1 MRLFFLRLVFLRL
14 VLVTVAA
21 VSLLLSACSM
31 SDNAGETIKISGRT
45 MGTSYNISLN
55 LVSNFSAD
63 RLQALRHAIGDRL
76 SEIDKRMST
85 YRDDSEISRFNRSP
99 VGSQTSVSSD
109 TRFVL
114 QTSVE
119 LNSLTEGAFDITV
132 GPLVDLW
139 GFGGQ
144 SIGDRV
150 RPSSKTL
157 DAALSQVGMSK
168 VLLKSSEI
176 VKVSPVN
183 IDLSAIAKGYAVDEI
198 ARSLDGFGVD
208 NYLVEIGGEVRAKGV
223 NKRNT
228 LWVLGIESPDKR
240 GRNVYTTVQLDQQ
253 SLATSGDYRNY
264 FEQDGQRFSHTIDP
278 VTGRPVT
285 HNLASVSVIA
295 DSCMMAD
302 ALATALMVMGED
314 KGYDFAQKHDI
325 GALFIY
331 RSDKGFVTQR
341 TKSF

>member
-1 MRLFFLRLVFLRL
+1 LRIVFLRI
-14 VLVTVAA
+14 VLLAVTF
-21 VSLLLSACSM
+21 VSLLLSACSA
-31 SDNAGETIKISGRT
+31 SDNAGETIKITGKT

-55 LVSNFSAD
+55 LVSNISAD
-63 RLQALRHAIGDRL
+63 RLQELRHAIDDRL
-76 SEIDKRMST
+76 SEIDQLMST
-85 YRDDSEISRFNRSP
+85 YSDDSEISRFNRSS
-99 VGSQTSVSSD
+99 VGSQTPVSND

-119 LNSLTEGAFDITV
+119 LNSLTQGAFDITV

-144 SIGDRV
+144 SIGDRL
-150 RPSSKTL
+150 RPSGEAI
-157 DAALSQVGMSK
+157 DVALSQVGMSK
-168 VLLKSSEI
+168 VLLKSEEI
-176 VKVSPVN
+176 VKLSPVN
-183 IDLSAIAKGYAVDEI
+183 VDLSAIAKGYAVDEI
-198 ARSLDGFGVD
+198 ARSLDGFDLD

-278 VTGRPVT
+278 VTGKPVT
-285 HNLASVSVIA
+285 HNLASVSVIT

-314 KGYDFAQKHDI
+314 KGYDFAKKHDI

-331 RSDKGFVTQR
+331 RSDKGFVTKR
-341 TKSF
+341 TKSFEVFLK